1 MDFSPVLIL
10 YILTGL
16 LAGFF
21 GGLLGIGGGLIAVP
35 SLLFTFYLVN
45 LPETHVMQ
53 LAIGTSL
60 GAMVFTA
67 ASSAWAH
74 YRQKGVVWDFFWK
87 LAPGILIGTILG
99 SLIVDYLPSKELKLI
114 FGLLISI
121 IGISFLLPPETLMTK
136 NSRIRPNTCNMSL
149 SGVLIG
155 ATSSLLG
162 IGGGIMTVPVL
173 TFFQVPLKNAIST
186 SAVTGFLIAIVGAIS
201 FLYLGLDKE
210 IISGSLGYLYLPAF
224 IPIGIAAALTA
235 PFGAKLAYRLPQIVL
250 SRIFGIFFGIVGM
263 TMIAIAF

>member
-10 YILTGL
+10 YIFIGL
-16 LAGFF
+16 LSGFF

-35 SLLFTFYLVN
+35 SLLFTFYLIN
-45 LPETHVMQ
+45 LPQTYAMQ

-60 GAMVFTA
+60 GAMIFTA

-74 YRQKGVVWDFFWK
+74 YRQKGVYWDFFCK

-99 SLIVDYLPSKELKLI
+99 SLIADYLPSKELKLI
-114 FGLLISI
+114 FGLFILI
-121 IGISFLLPPETLMTK
+121 IGFSFLVPPETLMIK
-136 NSRIRPNTCNMSL
+136 NPLIQPNISHMSL
-149 SGVLIG
+149 MGVVIG
-155 ATSSLLG
+155 TTSSLLG

-173 TFFQVPLKNAIST
+173 TLFQVPLKNAIST
-186 SAVTGFLIAIVGAIS
+186 SAVTGFLIAVVGAVS

-210 IISGSLGYLYLPAF
+210 TISGSLGYLYLPAF
-224 IPIGIAAALTA
+224 IPIGIAAALAA

-250 SRIFGIFFGIVGM
+250 SRIFGIFLIIVGI